1 MKEIEKKEDQNNAL
15 SKIDL
20 TGNSLTMAMHSGLGI
35 ASPFTREIFLK
46 EQLPIVGMRYQGGSL
61 DLLREIQ
68 PGSTAHTICFLS
80 PPFLQS
86 SKLQDLPI
94 PPPKLVDLWRI
105 EGEDLDLHF
114 HRTVSPLSELNPFDL
129 VLEVPFVVFFF
140 VLPLFSPH
148 KHLLLLVGFGSEG
161 LEHFLCSCL
170 CFCA

>member
-1 MKEIEKKEDQNNAL
+1 MC
-15 SKIDL
+15 
-20 TGNSLTMAMHSGLGI
+20 
-35 ASPFTREIFLK
+35 
-46 EQLPIVGMRYQGGSL
+46 
-61 DLLREIQ
+61 
-68 PGSTAHTICFLS
+68 GSTARRSGTTAGSGWSSQRLLFGGTYLRGFLPQRFPNLLELVFLS
-80 PPFLQS
+80 PPLLQS
-86 SKLQDLPI
+86 SKQQDLPI

-105 EGEDLDLHF
+105 GGEDLDLHF
-114 HRTVSPLSELNPFDL
+114 HRDVSPLSEWNPFDL